1 MAAVLA
7 CGNEALLSH
16 LSAAALW
23 GIVGSATPATRENPG
38 EAGSP
43 VHISVAA
50 EVHRRRR
57 GIVLHRRAL
66 DAEDA
71 TRRDGIPVTR
81 PGRTLMDLGAQ
92 LRPDNLE
99 SAVNQADKLG
109 LMDPETLRRYLDQRP
124 GRKGVTALR
133 SVLDRRTFRLTG
145 SALER
150 RFLRLVGRAGLPPP
164 LTQQS
169 VNGFRVD
176 FFWPELGLVVETD
189 GLRYHRTPTQQSRD
203 KVRDQTHATAGHV
216 ALRFTH
222 AQVVF
227 EERRVVSVLQDVAE
241 RQRLSLLGRTR

>member
-1 MAAVLA
+1 M
-7 CGNEALLSH
+7 
-16 LSAAALW
+16 
-23 GIVGSATPATRENPG
+23 
-38 EAGSP
+38 
-43 VHISVAA
+43 
-50 EVHRRRR
+50 
-57 GIVLHRRAL
+57 
-66 DAEDA
+66 
-71 TRRDGIPVTR
+71 TR
-81 PGRTLMDLGAQ
+81 PGRTLTDLGAQ
-92 LRPDNLE
+92 LRSDKLE

-109 LMDPETLRRYLDQRP
+109 LMDPETLRRYLDQRH
-124 GRKGVTALR
+124 GQKGVTALR
-133 SVLDRRTFRLTG
+133 SVLDRRTFRLTD

-203 KVRDQTHATAGHV
+203 KVRDQAHATAGHV

-222 AQVVF
+222 AQVAF